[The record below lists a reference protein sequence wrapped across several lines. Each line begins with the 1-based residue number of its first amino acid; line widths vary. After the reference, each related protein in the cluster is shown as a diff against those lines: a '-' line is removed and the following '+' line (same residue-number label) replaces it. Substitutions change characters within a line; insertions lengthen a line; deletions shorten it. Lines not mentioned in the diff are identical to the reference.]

1 MLKKLKPIELKKY
14 FLYFLMYAIVGWVYE
29 VFLEV
34 VVYRWGYS
42 DRGVLFGPYCPVY
55 GVGALLFI
63 FLIYHLIKDKPLK
76 RKIVMIPVVFILC
89 GLSATILEL
98 ITSYICEAFMGS
110 WPWQTYVDYKYNF
123 QGRIALSPSVRFGL
137 GGVLFLYILQPL
149 FEKLLKKL
157 GNKKVTKIFN
167 VAVTI
172 FIVDFICFIISLL
185 IK

>member
-14 FLYFLMYAIVGWVYE
+14 FLYFLMYAIFGWLYV

-98 ITSYICEAFMGS
+98 ITSYICEIFMGS

-123 QGRIALSPSVRFGL
+123 QGRIALSPSLRFGL

-172 FIVDFICFIISLL
+172 FIIDFVCFIISIL

>member
-14 FLYFLMYAIVGWVYE
+14 FLYFLMYAIFGWLYE

-76 RKIVMIPVVFILC
+76 
-89 GLSATILEL
+89 
-98 ITSYICEAFMGS
+98 
-110 WPWQTYVDYKYNF
+110 
-123 QGRIALSPSVRFGL
+123 
-137 GGVLFLYILQPL
+137 
-149 FEKLLKKL
+149 
-157 GNKKVTKIFN
+157 
-167 VAVTI
+167 
-172 FIVDFICFIISLL
+172 
-185 IK
+185 